1 MRYKLKILIQIHT
14 LGVNYQL
21 CLQVPTKCIYLP
33 DVTVRFVMFY
43 FRKLNI
49 HCKQSWTLSQVD
61 DIVIVLLIYFLSNV
75 WVTDY
80 ILFLANTDTKT
91 FFFLIILKICM
102 QRISYS
108 TIFQNFS
115 VIHFFIHWRTGLLVH
130 FIFFTGYFGGNCK
143 QVNVLNCYVMDTC
156 SNWILCNIIWCKTSP
171 IR

>member
-1 MRYKLKILIQIHT
+1 MRSKLKIHIQIHT
-14 LGVNYQL
+14 FGSKFSILW
-21 CLQVPTKCIYLP
+21 VPTKCIYLP

-115 VIHFFIHWRTGLLVH
+115 VIHFFIHWRTGLLVYV
-130 FIFFTGYFGGNCK
+130 IFFKRLF
-143 QVNVLNCYVMDTC
+143 
-156 SNWILCNIIWCKTSP
+156 W
-171 IR
+171 R